1 MERVHTSLIG
11 NALMVVGLVLSI
23 SSLLIAL
30 LSQAE
35 GSIFTDSWATGSVL
49 GIFLGAFFWLMGA
62 QLSGREKVCEKYYLL
77 RFHQRHPHRRRHS

>member
-1 MERVHTSLIG
+1 MKRAHTSLIG
-11 NALMVVGLVLSI
+11 NTLMVVGLVLSI

-35 GSIFTDSWATGSVL
+35 ESILTESWATGSVL